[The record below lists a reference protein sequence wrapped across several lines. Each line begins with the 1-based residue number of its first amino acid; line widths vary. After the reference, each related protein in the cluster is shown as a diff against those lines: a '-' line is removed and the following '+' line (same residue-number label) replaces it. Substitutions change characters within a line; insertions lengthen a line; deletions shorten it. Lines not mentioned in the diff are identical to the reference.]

1 MTTSTVMRS
10 VDSWMSARVGQC
22 FCDRCI
28 AAATGL
34 EQKIVSR
41 SIIATKFSRYRGR
54 CEKCGVVRTVTVS
67 HRLVWA

>member
-1 MTTSTVMRS
+1 MMTSTAMRA

-28 AAATGL
+28 AEETGL
-34 EQKIVSR
+34 EHKLVGR

-54 CEKCGVVRTVTVS
+54 CTKCGVVRTVTVS